1 MTANFN
7 QLFTKLENWQF
18 QQFNP
23 QEARNNII
31 DRAYVIEFKKI
42 PQTEELNLE
51 EFHTLLQAPQI
62 EHLQALV
69 CQINYG
75 GWKHNIPFGVV
86 LEALCDAHDDLPN
99 LKALFIGDGE
109 QHEYRK
115 SKIDVFDIRP
125 ILEAYPKLQV
135 LQICGCFYVYE
146 LECKSLRHEHLKTL
160 IVETAD
166 LDDRNL
172 AQICA
177 LELPNLEYL
186 ELWLGRQ
193 LAAQS
198 TIDTLMPILFGDSFP
213 KLSYLGLRSSED
225 ADLIAE
231 ALVQSPILE
240 RLTALELSMGN
251 LSDSG
256 AATLL
261 NCPAIDKLYTLNIA
275 NNLISEGMVQRLLQL
290 NCQVIADN
298 QEEDCEGGYGYSRY
312 SALHE

>member
-23 QEARNNII
+23 QEALNNITA
-31 DRAYVIEFKKI
+31 RAYVIEFKKI
-42 PQTEELNLE
+42 PQTKELNLE

-62 EHLQALV
+62 ERLQALV
-69 CQINYG
+69 CQINYERN
-75 GWKHNIPFGVV
+75 KPFGVV
-86 LEALCDAHDDLPN
+86 LEALCDASEEIPN

-125 ILEAYPKLQV
+125 ILEAYPNLQV
-135 LQICGCFYVYE
+135 LQIRGCFCEYE

-166 LDDRNL
+166 LDARNL

-177 LELPNLEYL
+177 LELPALEYL
-186 ELWLGRQ
+186 ELWLGRR
-193 LAAQS
+193 LWDAKS
-198 TIDTLMPILFGDSFP
+198 TIDTLMPILFGESLP
-213 KLSYLGLRSSED
+213 NLSYLGLRSSEN

-240 RLTALELSMGN
+240 SLTALDLSMGN
-251 LSDSG
+251 LSNSG

-275 NNLISEGMVQRLLQL
+275 NNLVSEGMVQRLLQL